1 MFFSDEYSFNDGWK
15 FAVTLASG
23 VEKESYDDRQ
33 FKPVELPH
41 DWQIRNRRYP
51 EMELG
56 GNQGYFSREQVGW
69 YRKRFT
75 APPEWKD
82 KTVYMVIDGCQR
94 FYDVYLNGGRIG
106 GHRYGYVPEIITLND
121 GLRFG
126 GENLICVK
134 VDNAHT
140 LGDRWYSGAGL
151 YQGIRLLV
159 KNKAHIAPWSLSVS
173 YRLDRNDADVEV
185 RLGTVCTG
193 SGSRIECMLE
203 DKDGRNV
210 GEAAAP
216 ADGGLAEVRF
226 KVSRVCRWGINSPYL
241 YRLKLKLISNGCV
254 TDEAEEA
261 IGFRDAVFDADRGF
275 LLNGEQVKLYGANL
289 HHDAGR
295 VFGAVMPKEILRKRL
310 KVLKDMGCNAIRCSH
325 NPQGEMLYNLCDE
338 MGLVVIDELYD
349 KWCNSALYFG
359 QIFDTDR
366 MDDLERM
373 VNRDRNHPC
382 VVLWSVGNEVEIQ
395 YSELFYEKLEE
406 LVDACHRLDPSR
418 PVSMA
423 LIGFCMRGYLDDNT
437 ELKKKTDLV
446 LRYADIVDVF
456 MGNYMEGY
464 YEAFREAGMK
474 KAIIGSEVFT
484 YYRNEQ
490 LSAFQTVERSPW
502 EDVKKHDY
510 VAGGFVWAGVDYL
523 GECPGWPT
531 FGWPGCP
538 VDSTARRKLRSWFV
552 ESQWSEKPVLKLGF
566 IDSKAYD
573 DRARANWGFPL
584 MRGDFYAE
592 RYDLMM
598 RVYAMTNCDEVRLYL
613 NNDPVRVCRSYG
625 EDRGMHMLLPYHPG
639 TLRAEGWK
647 DGKKVAEQILLS
659 SDKPVSILIEVPEE
673 KVCPGEIAQI
683 DLYLAD
689 EYGQVWER
697 SAPEVSVSVDG
708 KAVLLG
714 VDNGNFLTDDGGPDT
729 SSCAFHL
736 GHATAYVRI
745 VGDEPAVIRASCGEM
760 SAEAIIN
767 RG

>member
-23 VEKESYDDRQ
+23 VEKEHFDDRQ
-33 FKPVELPH
+33 FRLVELPH
-41 DWQIRNRRYP
+41 DWQIHNRRDP
-51 EMELG
+51 NMELG

-82 KTVYMVIDGCQR
+82 KTVYMIIDGCQR
-94 FYDVYLNGGRIG
+94 FYDVYLNGDRVG
-106 GHRYGYVPEIITLND
+106 GHRYGYVPEIIILND

-126 GENLICVK
+126 QENLICVK

-173 YRLDRNDADVEV
+173 YHLDGRNADVEV
-185 RLGTVCTG
+185 RLSANGTGCE
-193 SGSRIECMLE
+193 SRIECLLE
-203 DKDGRNV
+203 DRAGRKA
-210 GEAAAP
+210 GEATAPVNGGQAAIHFTVN
-216 ADGGLAEVRF
+216 DIR
-226 KVSRVCRWGINSPYL
+226 RWDIKSPYL
-241 YRLKLKLISNGCV
+241 YRLKLKLIDKDCV
-254 TDEAEEA
+254 TDEAEENV
-261 IGFRDAVFDADRGF
+261 GFRDAVFDGDRGF

-295 VFGAVMPKEILRKRL
+295 VFGAVMPKEILRRRL
-310 KVLKDMGCNAIRCSH
+310 QVLQDMGCNAIRCSH
-325 NPQGEMLYNLCDE
+325 NPQGEMLYDLCDE

-366 MDDLERM
+366 MDDLQRM

-395 YSELFYEKLEE
+395 YSELFYEKLKE
-406 LVDACHRLDPSR
+406 LAEACRRLDPSR

-490 LSAFQTVERSPW
+490 LSAFQTVARSPW
-502 EDVKKHDY
+502 EDVKKYDY

-523 GECPGWPT
+523 GECPGWPSL
-531 FGWPGCP
+531 GWPGCP
-538 VDSTARRKLRSWFV
+538 VDSTAHRKLRSWFV
-552 ESQWSEKPVLKLGF
+552 ESQWSERPVLKLGF
-566 IDSKAYD
+566 LDGNAYD
-573 DRARANWGFPL
+573 DHARANWGFPL

-598 RVYAMTNCDEVRLYL
+598 QVYAMTNCDEVRLYL
-613 NNDPVRVCRSYG
+613 NNDPVRVCHTFS
-625 EDRGMHMLLPYHPG
+625 EDRVMHMLLPYHPG
-639 TLRAEGWK
+639 VLRAEGWK
-647 DGKKVAEQILLS
+647 DGKKVAEEILRS
-659 SDKPVSILIEVPEE
+659 SDKPVSIRIEVPD
-673 KVCPGEIAQI
+673 KNVCLGEIAQI
-683 DLYLAD
+683 DLYLVD
-689 EYGQVWER
+689 EYGQPWER

-708 KAVLLG
+708 KATLLG
-714 VDNGNFLTDDGGPDT
+714 VDNGDFMTDDGGPGA

-736 GHATAYVRI
+736 GHAAAYVRI
-745 VGDEPAVIRASCGEM
+745 EGEDSLVIHASCGE
-760 SAEAIIN
+760 IN
-767 RG
+767 AQMMLNR